1 MKRGGPQ
8 IACSHEG
15 EVVTPQDLVGNASY
29 VLLAASYLVTNIYW
43 LRLLAIVALTTEAVY
58 FYLAGDRQL
67 WVGILWA
74 GVFNAINIVQLL
86 LLARARL
93 KVRMTDEE
101 KTLHSS
107 IFGKLE
113 KLDFSRILAVGSFEE
128 FPRGTELTSQ
138 GRAVESVH
146 LLLSGHA
153 RVVVDSAVIAG
164 LSAGDF
170 VGEMAYIGSCT
181 ASATVITEERCRSFR
196 VGIDDLRALTL
207 KHDKIEAAMNARFSI
222 DLARKL
228 RTRPLTEGALGR

>member
-1 MKRGGPQ
+1 
-8 IACSHEG
+8 
-15 EVVTPQDLVGNASY
+15 VTPQDLVGNASY

-43 LRLLAIVALTTEAVY
+43 LRLLAIIALTAEAIY
-58 FYLAGDRQL
+58 FYMAGDRQL

-74 GVFNAINIVQLL
+74 GIFNAINVVQLI

-93 KVRMTDEE
+93 RVRMSEEE

-113 KLDFSRILAVGSFEE
+113 RVDFSRILAVGDFLELPE
-128 FPRGTELTSQ
+128 GTELTHQ
-138 GRAVESVH
+138 NCAVENVH

-153 RVVVDSAVIAG
+153 RVIVDSTVIAG

-170 VGEMAYIGSCT
+170 VGEMAYIGSCN
-181 ASATVITEERCRSFR
+181 ASATVVTEGGCRTFR
-196 VGIDDLRALTL
+196 LGIDDLRALTR

-228 RTRPLTEGALGR
+228 RTRPLTASANRAIGR